1 MQVEKGRISNVQLTV
16 IVMLFSI
23 GDSILII
30 PSVMAAIAERS
41 AWISALGTIGAGTL
55 VCLFYAGIQRRFP
68 GMTPVEMSQAVLGR
82 WLGGAVSFFYV
93 FGFIFLM
100 VPLVMRE
107 LADFMETQILPTTP
121 VEVVYILFLFI
132 VTYGVRAGLES
143 LSRTAEIFAPW
154 VIMLSFLLVVLV
166 VPDAKLFRIEPM
178 FYTGIPSVLGGIY
191 PFLTYSYLQVG
202 VLMML
207 FPYVKNPKNI
217 QTNLLIGTGLAALF
231 IAAVV
236 YFCLTVFGPS
246 ITQDLTYPSYL
257 LARKIEI
264 GEFLQ
269 RIEVIMAIIWLFT
282 LFFKISYTMYGTC
295 LGAAQLFGMRDA
307 KMFVYPLAI
316 TAVIIANRAAPHI
329 IAFRRMANSTY
340 PLFDFTF
347 AILLPLMLVFVGA
360 IRKTPGKKPSGD
372 EKQQSSES

>member
-16 IVMLFSI
+16 IVMLFSV

-30 PSVMAAIAERS
+30 PSVMTAIAERS
-41 AWISALGTIGAGTL
+41 AWISALATIGAGTL
-55 VCLFYAGIQRRFP
+55 ICLFYAGIQRRFP
-68 GMTPVEMSQAVLGR
+68 GMTPVEISQAVLGR
-82 WLGGAVSFFYV
+82 WLGGAMSFFYV
-93 FGFIFLM
+93 FGFIFLL

-166 VPDAKLFRIEPM
+166 VPDAKLFRIEPA

-191 PFLTYSYLQVG
+191 PFLAYSYLQVG

-217 QTNLLIGTGLAALF
+217 GANLLIGTGLAGLF

-246 ITQDLTYPSYL
+246 VTADLTYPSYL

-282 LFFKISYTMYGTC
+282 LFFKLSYSLYGTC
-295 LGAAQLFGMRDA
+295 LGAAQLFGMRDM

-316 TAVIIANRAAPHI
+316 AAVIIANRAAPNI
-329 IAFRRMANSTY
+329 IAFRRIANSTY

-347 AILLPLMLVFVGA
+347 AILLPLMLFFVGA
-360 IRKTPGKKPSGD
+360 IRKTPGKKQSGG
-372 EKQQSSES
+372 EMRSNKS